1 MIISLNP
8 DWRIR
13 SDDLQWIVE
22 RHHVRKQGEPDEYS
36 EWRSWGYFKTLAGAV
51 NGALGAWTR
60 ALDGEYPNTALE
72 PLLGF
77 LSGMRENVDELLGD
91 LK

>member
-22 RHHVRKQGEPDEYS
+22 RHYVRKQGKPDEYS

-51 NGALGAWTR
+51 NGALGAQVR
-60 ALDGEYPNTALE
+60 SLDMELPAGALV
-72 PLLGF
+72 PLLSA
-77 LSGMRENVDELLGD
+77 LAGMRENVDELLGD